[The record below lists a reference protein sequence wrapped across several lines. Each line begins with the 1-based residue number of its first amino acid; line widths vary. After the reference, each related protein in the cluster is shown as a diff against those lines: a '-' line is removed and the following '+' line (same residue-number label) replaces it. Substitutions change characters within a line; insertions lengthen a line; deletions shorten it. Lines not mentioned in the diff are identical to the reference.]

1 MQTFNNG
8 QKSKEIQS
16 SKVEVHVSIINGKLI
31 TFLKIFSNIF
41 FNDYEL
47 ELLMLTK
54 VHTQTRLILY
64 TLSNLSLPYWLL
76 VNSFFNP
83 WLVAGGWLCGYQL
96 GYV

>member
-16 SKVEVHVSIINGKLI
+16 SKVEVHVSIINGKLMA
-31 TFLKIFSNIF
+31 FLEILSNIF
-41 FNDYEL
+41 FNEV

-64 TLSNLSLPYWLL
+64 ALSNLSLPYRLF
-76 VNSFFNP
+76 VDSFFNP

>member
-16 SKVEVHVSIINGKLI
+16 SKVEVHVSIINGKLMA
-31 TFLKIFSNIF
+31 FLEIFSNIF
-41 FNDYEL
+41 FNEV
-47 ELLMLTK
+47 ELLILTK
-54 VHTQTRLILY
+54 VHTQTIILY
-64 TLSNLSLPYWLL
+64 APSNLSLSYRLF
-76 VNSFFNP
+76 VDSFFNP